1 MALAPQNQLGETT
14 QERGRAHPGAGAGGP
29 RAWVLH
35 PRGRPGRGS
44 GLGSARS
51 GLGDF
56 SPAWQRRFALRGEG
70 HSGPGQAL
78 RAPFMDFGQ
87 GRLQGRHPGPNS
99 GRRTPAGA
107 ASPPRAGAQHRPAPP
122 LGGAGSGS
130 PGQRCRTHRSAVG
143 AHSSAGPELRGQGRA
158 ARPVLPASAGPGTTA
173 TALPPAS
180 SGRRALRWRPRRRG
194 SAQPPGGSAPRRA
207 SRGNGRSKTASEKK
221 RGPASS
227 RERGPP
233 KPPKSLSRGEGGAA
247 FLPIT

>member
-1 MALAPQNQLGETT
+1 MRTQGQGRAARVLGSCTRVGDPGGAPASARPALAWATSLP
-14 QERGRAHPGAGAGGP
+14 
-29 RAWVLH
+29 
-35 PRGRPGRGS
+35 PGRG
-44 GLGSARS
+44 GWRCVGR
-51 GLGDF
+51 DT
-56 SPAWQRRFALRGEG
+56 
-70 HSGPGQAL
+70 QA
-78 RAPFMDFGQ
+78 Q
-87 GRLQGRHPGPNS
+87 GRPCAPPSWTLGKADFRATPWPRLRPQDP
-99 GRRTPAGA
+99 RRRRLAPAGW
-107 ASPPRAGAQHRPAPP
+107 AQHRPAPP

-207 SRGNGRSKTASEKK
+207 SRGNGRSKTAIEKK

-233 KPPKSLSRGEGGAA
+233 MPPKSLSRDDGGAA